1 MSEIR
6 ENERKS
12 ADIGRDVSTVEKSS
26 EPGLDD
32 DLDRNYEAY
41 LQEGKSVHIEKNGK
55 SEIEQSEKE
64 TGEADGD
71 IDSLIDKNYNDYFRS
86 GSESPREE

>member
-6 ENERKS
+6 ENERES
-12 ADIGRDVSTVEKSS
+12 ADIGRDVPTVEKSS
-26 EPGLDD
+26 ESGLDD

-41 LQEGKSVHIEKNGK
+41 LQEGKSVPIEKNGK
-55 SEIEQSEKE
+55 SEIGQSEKE
-64 TGEADGD
+64 AGEADGD

-86 GSESPREE
+86 GSESPREK